1 MEAESTAAAARRR
14 THAAATRARAE
25 PAAAPT
31 VGEPPVT
38 EPTIEPVA
46 METEEPAEPVVE
58 PSPSRRPSPRLL
70 RACSRR
76 RGSAA
81 TK

>member
-1 MEAESTAAAARRR
+1 MDEAGAGPPR
-14 THAAATRARAE
+14 
-25 PAAAPT
+25 PT

-58 PSPSRRPSPRLL
+58 PVAEPPSGALAARLGDKIARTRRSI
-70 RACSRR
+70 
-76 RGSAA
+76 
-81 TK
+81 